1 MIGLITLIGLRML
14 IGLRTLVGPVAFG
27 GPIDLV
33 GLPVT
38 QSAMRWATVNRLV
51 VSIDRR
57 RLSVRVR
64 LSFDL
69 DLVVRDARAQSKQ
82 RTGG

>member
-69 DLVVRDARAQSKQ
+69 DLVVRGARAQSKQ